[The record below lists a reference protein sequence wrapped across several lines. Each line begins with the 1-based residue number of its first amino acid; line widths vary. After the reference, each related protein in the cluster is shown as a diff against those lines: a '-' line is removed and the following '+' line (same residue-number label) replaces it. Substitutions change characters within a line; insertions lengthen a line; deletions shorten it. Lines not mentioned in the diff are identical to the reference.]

1 MDKRIVLGRE
11 KYNYVHSD
19 LFNEG
24 YELLSEMK
32 LVEFNLKKLAD
43 YSKYSMT
50 TVYEHFE
57 SSVNVF
63 LVEFFEHMRNRRIEE
78 YQQMYTLNEKENIV
92 QMFTKFLDF
101 MNDEFILWS
110 NFKAA
115 RVLLD
120 DKKIK
125 PFFLI
130 DELHFQAEAINLKS
144 ELIEKITNQFYI
156 YENTFLENS
165 LNRKDL
171 TSKFLKDLK
180 NNLN

>member
-1 MDKRIVLGRE
+1 MDKRILVGRE

-19 LFNEG
+19 LFGEG
-24 YELLSEMK
+24 YQLLSEMK
-32 LVEFNLKKLAD
+32 LTEFNLKKLAD

-57 SSVNVF
+57 SSLDVF
-63 LVEFFEHMRNRRIEE
+63 LIEFFKNLRKNKIEE
-78 YQQMYTLNEKENIV
+78 YQQMYTLDEKENILL
-92 QMFTKFLDF
+92 MFTKFLDF

-110 NFKAA
+110 NLKAA
-115 RVLLD
+115 RVLLG
-120 DKKIK
+120 DKKVQ

-130 DELHFQAEAINLKS
+130 DELHFQAEAINLKP
-144 ELIEKITNQFYI
+144 ELIKKITNQFYI

-165 LNRKDL
+165 SKRNDL
-171 TSKFLKDLK
+171 TSKFLEDLT

>member
-1 MDKRIVLGRE
+1 MDKRVIAGRE
-11 KYNYVHSD
+11 KYNFVHSD
-19 LFNEG
+19 LFGEG
-24 YELLSEMK
+24 YQLLSEMK
-32 LVEFNLKKLAD
+32 LIEFNLKKLAD

-57 SSVNVF
+57 SSLDVF
-63 LVEFFEHMRNRRIEE
+63 LIEFFEYLRKKRIEE
-78 YQQMYTLNEKENIV
+78 YQQMYTLDEKENIV
-92 QMFTKFLDF
+92 LMFTKFLDF

-110 NFKAA
+110 NLKAA
-115 RVLLD
+115 RVLLG
-120 DKKIK
+120 DKKVQ

-130 DELHFQAEAINLKS
+130 DELHFQTEAINLKP

-165 LNRKDL
+165 SKRNDL
-171 TSKFLKDLK
+171 TSKFLEDLT